1 MTISKRKIFL
11 IDGMALIYRAH
22 YAMVYNQ
29 LTTSSGMH
37 TSAIFGFVNSLLKI
51 LNDEKPDF
59 LAICSDT
66 KAPTFR
72 HIKYDAY
79 KANRKPMPD
88 ELQEQ
93 IPALYNIFEQS
104 NIPLIKL
111 DSYEADDV
119 IGTVANSVDNKEN
132 HIYIVSGDK
141 DLMQLVNDSTSVYSL
156 GNKFKPTTI
165 YNKKKVIDK
174 WHLPPDKII
183 DYLALVGDSSD
194 NIPGVEGV
202 GPKTAVKLIN
212 EYSDVENIYD
222 SLDEIKNIKLRE
234 RLSNSKSNALLSKE
248 LVTLDLKV
256 PIKFNL
262 NEMKIDGFNFNLMKE
277 ELNKIEIYNFDSR
290 LDKYL
295 DGGLSIDTF
304 ETVKDSKTYVLVN
317 EDKQFD
323 KMLTDIK
330 KHSIISI
337 DLETTSLDPIVA
349 EIVGISLSVKEDHG
363 YYIPFISPG
372 ELFPIKPDVILNKLS
387 SIFESPSYKFIG
399 QNLKYDLLILKRYNV
414 DIKNIYFDTYI
425 AESLISSER
434 TSYKLDNLSI
444 EYLGYKMQPIEDLI
458 GDKKKEQILMSE
470 IPVNKVCFYACED
483 ADIVLKIY
491 NKQKKI
497 LEEMGLDKIFYNI
510 EMPLITVLIEIEY
523 NGLFI
528 DVDMIN
534 DLSKDLKKKLIKIS
548 DKIYSYAG
556 KEFNINSPK
565 QLSEILFDDLELKQ
579 IKKRST
585 ASNVLQILK
594 NHHPI
599 AEELL
604 EYRHLNK
611 LVNTYLDTLPTFINS
626 DTNRVH
632 TTFNQAVVST
642 GRLSSNKPNFQNIPI
657 KTDIG
662 KNIRKAFIPQQ
673 DNHYIYSFDYSQIE
687 LRILT
692 HFTNENELLKAF
704 NNEEDIHLKTASL
717 IFEIAEDQVDFGKR
731 QIAKTI
737 NYSILYGAGPFRI
750 SQELK
755 IPIKD
760 AAEIIK
766 NYFNSYPK
774 IKNYIDSTVEFGEKY
789 GFVKTL
795 NGRQRKV
802 SNIYSS
808 NKNVVEAEKR
818 AMINMPIQGTA
829 SELIKIAMININRIF
844 KEKEMNSKMIL
855 QIHDELLFEVP
866 ENEIKSVHKIVTS
879 EMENAIDF
887 NVPIKVD
894 SNYGSSW
901 FEAH

>member
-1 MTISKRKIFL
+1 MTASKRKIFL

-29 LTTSSGMH
+29 LTTSSGIH

-72 HIKYDAY
+72 HIRYDAY

-93 IPALYNIFEQS
+93 IPALYNVFEKS

-111 DSYEADDV
+111 DSYEADDI
-119 IGTVANSVDNKEN
+119 IGTVTNSVDNKEN

-212 EYSDVENIYD
+212 EYGDVENIYD

-234 RLSNSKSNALLSKE
+234 RLSNSKPNALLSKE
-248 LVTLDLKV
+248 LVALDLKV

-262 NEMKIDGFNFNLMKE
+262 NEMKVNSFDFNLMKE

-295 DGGLSIDTF
+295 DGGSSIDTF
-304 ETVKDSKTYVLVN
+304 ETVKDSKTYILVN

-363 YYIPFISPG
+363 YYIPFIYPG

-387 SIFESPSYKFIG
+387 SIFESSSYKFIG
-399 QNLKYDLLILKRYNV
+399 QNLKYDLLILRRYNV

-444 EYLGYKMQPIEDLI
+444 EYLGYRMQPIEDLI
-458 GDKKKEQILMSE
+458 GDKKQEEILMSE
-470 IPVNKVCFYACED
+470 VPVEKACFYACED
-483 ADIVLKIY
+483 ADVVLKIY

-497 LEEMGLDKIFYNI
+497 LDEMELDNIFYNI
-510 EMPLITVLIEIEY
+510 EMPLISVLIEIEY

-534 DLSKDLKKKLIKIS
+534 ELSKDLKKKLIKIS

-565 QLSEILFDDLELKQ
+565 QLSEVLFDDLELKQ

-585 ASNVLQILK
+585 ASNVLQVLK

-717 IFEIAEDQVDFGKR
+717 IFGIDEDQVDFGKR

-774 IKNYIDSTVEFGEKY
+774 IKNYIDSTVEFGEKH

-866 ENEIKSVHKIVTS
+866 KNEVKSVCRIVTS

>member
-1 MTISKRKIFL
+1 MNTNKKKIFL

-29 LTTSSGMH
+29 LTTSTGMH
-37 TSAIFGFVNSLLKI
+37 TSAIFGFINSLLKI

-59 LAICSDT
+59 LAVCSDT

-79 KANRKPMPD
+79 KANRKKMPD

-93 IPALYNIFEQS
+93 IPVLYNIFEQA
-104 NIPLIKL
+104 NIPLLIL
-111 DSYEADDV
+111 DSYEADDI
-119 IGTVANSVDNKEN
+119 IGTVSKSFNDKNT
-132 HIYIVSGDK
+132 HTYIVSGDK
-141 DLMQLVNDSTSVYSL
+141 DLMQLVDDSTSVYSI
-156 GNKFKPTTI
+156 GNKFKPTTT
-165 YNKKKVIDK
+165 YNHKKVEDK
-174 WHLPPDKII
+174 WKIPPVKII

-212 EYSDVENIYD
+212 AYETVESIYN
-222 SLDEIKNIKLRE
+222 SLDDIKNEKLRE
-234 RLSNSKSNALLSKE
+234 RLLNNKSNALLSKE
-248 LVTLDLKV
+248 LVSLDLKV

-262 NEMKIDGFNFNLMKE
+262 DDMQINNFDFSMMKE
-277 ELNKIEIYNFDSR
+277 ELNKIEIYNFDSNI
-290 LDKYL
+290 DKYI
-295 DGGLSIDTF
+295 DGGSSIDSF
-304 ETVKDSKTYVLVN
+304 ETVQDSRTYILVN
-317 EDKQFD
+317 NDKEFD
-323 KMLTDIK
+323 SMITDIK
-330 KHSIISI
+330 NHSVISI
-337 DLETTSLDPIVA
+337 DLETTSLDPFSA
-349 EIVGISLSVKEDHG
+349 DIVGISLSVKENHG

-372 ELFPIKPDVILNKLS
+372 ELFPLDPNSILIRLS
-387 SIFESPSYKFIG
+387 DIFKSSKYKFIG
-399 QNLKYDLLILKRYNV
+399 QNLKYDLLILKRYGV

-425 AESLISSER
+425 AESLIAPEKTR
-434 TSYKLDNLSI
+434 YKLDNLSV
-444 EYLGYKMQPIEDLI
+444 EYLGYRMQPIEDLI
-458 GDKKKEQILMSE
+458 GDKKQDQILMSDV
-470 IPVNKVCFYACED
+470 PVEKVCFYACED

-491 NKQKKI
+491 NKQKKL
-497 LEEMGLDKIFYNI
+497 LEDMCLNDIFYNI
-510 EMPLITVLIEIEY
+510 EMPLIQVLIEMEY

-534 DLSKDLKKKLIKIS
+534 DLSSDLKNRLDKIS
-548 DKIYSYAG
+548 ENIYHHSG
-556 KEFNINSPK
+556 REFNINSPK

-585 ASNVLQILK
+585 ASNVLHALK
-594 NHHPI
+594 KYHPI

-604 EYRHLNK
+604 EFRHLNK
-611 LVNTYLDTLPTFINS
+611 LVNTYLNTLPTFIND
-626 DTNRVH
+626 DTKRVH

-662 KNIRKAFIPQQ
+662 KEIRKAFVPQNK
-673 DNHYIYSFDYSQIE
+673 NHYIYSFDYSQIE

-692 HFTNENELLKAF
+692 HFTSESELLKAF
-704 NNEEDIHLKTASL
+704 NNKEDIHIRTASL
-717 IFEIAEDQVDFGKR
+717 IFGSDKNEIDYEKR

-760 AAEIIK
+760 ASEIIQS
-766 NYFNSYPK
+766 YFNSYPQ
-774 IKNYIDSTVEFGEKY
+774 IKNYIDSTVIFGEKH

-795 NGRQRKV
+795 HGRQRKV

-844 KEKEMNSKMIL
+844 KEKKMQSKMIL

-866 ENEIKSVHKIVTS
+866 KDEIDIIHKIVTS
-879 EMENAIDF
+879 EMENAIDLD
-887 NVPIKVD
+887 VPIKVD
-894 SNYGSSW
+894 SNYGISW

>member
-1 MTISKRKIFL
+1 MTSNKKKIFL

-37 TSAIFGFVNSLLKI
+37 TSAIFGFISSFLKI
-51 LNDEKPDF
+51 LKDEKPDF

-72 HIKYDAY
+72 HKKYDAY
-79 KANRKPMPD
+79 KANRKKMPE

-93 IPALYNIFEQS
+93 IPALYNIFKRC
-104 NIPLIKL
+104 NIPLLKL
-111 DSYEADDV
+111 DSYEADDI
-119 IGTVANSVDNKEN
+119 IGTFSKTIDGSEN
-132 HIYIVSGDK
+132 HTYIVSGDK
-141 DLMQLVNDSTSVYSL
+141 DLMQLVDKSISVYSL
-156 GNKFKPTTI
+156 GNRFKPTTI
-165 YNKKKVIDK
+165 YNEKKVFDK
-174 WHLPPDKII
+174 WKLPPSKII

-212 EYSDVENIYD
+212 EFSDVETIFN
-222 SLDEIKNIKLRE
+222 SLDDIKNIKLKE
-234 RLSNSKSNALLSKE
+234 RLLKNKSNALLSKD
-248 LVTLDLKV
+248 LVSLDLEV

-262 NEMKIDGFNFNLMKE
+262 EDMNIEKFNFNQMKE
-277 ELNKIEIYNFDSR
+277 ELNKIEIFNFDSS
-290 LDKYL
+290 LEKYI
-295 DGGLSIDTF
+295 DGISDIDTF
-304 ETVKDSKTYVLVN
+304 ESIKKSKNYILVDN
-317 EDKQFD
+317 DK
-323 KMLTDIK
+323 KIGNMLKDIK
-330 KHSIISI
+330 KYSIVSI
-337 DLETTSLDPIVA
+337 DLETTSLNPIDA
-349 EIVGISLSVKEDHG
+349 KIVGISLSVKEDNA
-363 YYIPFISPG
+363 YYIPFMKPG
-372 ELFPIKPDVILNKLS
+372 ELFQSDSKKILNKISDIFNS
-387 SIFESPSYKFIG
+387 SSYKLIG

-414 DIKNIYFDTYI
+414 NIDNIYFDTYI

-444 EYLGYKMQPIEDLI
+444 EYLGYKMQPIEELI
-458 GDKKKEQILMSE
+458 GENKKEQILMSE
-470 IPVNKVCFYACED
+470 VPVNQVCIYACED
-483 ADIVLKIY
+483 ADVVLKIY
-491 NKQKKI
+491 KNQKKI
-497 LEEMGLDKIFYNI
+497 LEDMELENIFYNI
-510 EMPLITVLIEIEY
+510 EIPLIKVLIDMEY

-528 DVDMIN
+528 DTNKIN
-534 DLSKDLKKKLIKIS
+534 SLSNDIKRKLRKIS
-548 DKIYSYAG
+548 KKIFSYAD

-565 QLSEILFDDLELKQ
+565 QLSEVLFDDLKLKE

-585 ASNVLQILK
+585 ASNVLQVLK

-599 AEELL
+599 AVELL

-611 LVNTYLDTLPTFINS
+611 LVNTYLDTLPTFVNNS
-626 DTNRVH
+626 TDRVH
-632 TTFNQAVVST
+632 TTFNQAIVST

-662 KNIRKAFIPQQ
+662 KEIRKAFIPQN

-692 HFTNENELLKAF
+692 HFTNEIELLKAF
-704 NNEEDIHLKTASL
+704 NNKEDIHLRTASL
-717 IFEIAEDQVDFGKR
+717 IFGVEEEDVDYDKR

-760 AAEIIK
+760 ASEIIK
-766 NYFNSYPK
+766 NYFKSYPK
-774 IKNYIDSTVEFGEKY
+774 IKNYIDSTIEFGEKN
-789 GFVKTL
+789 GFVRTL

-818 AMINMPIQGTA
+818 AMINMPIQGTS
-829 SELIKIAMININRIF
+829 SELIKIAMINISEIF
-844 KEKEMNSKMIL
+844 KEKRMNSKMIL

-866 ENEIKSVHKIVTS
+866 ENELEIVAEIVTVQ
-879 EMENAIDF
+879 MEQAIAL

-894 SNYGSSW
+894 SNYGNSW
-901 FEAH
+901 FDAH

>member
-1 MTISKRKIFL
+1 MNSNKKKIFI

-22 YAMVYNQ
+22 YAMIYNQ

-37 TSAIFGFVNSLLKI
+37 TSAVFGFINSLLKI

-79 KANRKPMPD
+79 KANRKKMPD

-93 IPALYNIFEQS
+93 IPVLYHIFEKA
-104 NIPLIKL
+104 NIPLLIL
-111 DSYEADDV
+111 DSYEADDI
-119 IGTVANSVDNKEN
+119 IGTFSKSFDDKKN
-132 HIYIVSGDK
+132 HTYIVSGDK
-141 DLMQLVNDSTSVYSL
+141 DLMQLVDDSTSVYTI

-165 YNKKKVIDK
+165 YNHKKVEDK
-174 WHLPPDKII
+174 WKIPPNKII

-194 NIPGVEGV
+194 NIPGVEGI

-212 EYSDVENIYD
+212 LYETVENIYN
-222 SLDEIKNIKLRE
+222 SLDDIKNEKLRD
-234 RLSNSKSNALLSKE
+234 RLLNNKSNALLSKE
-248 LVTLDLKV
+248 LVSLDLKV
-256 PIKFNL
+256 PIRFNL
-262 NEMKIDGFNFNLMKE
+262 DAMKIDNFDFSSMKE
-277 ELNKIEIYNFDSR
+277 ELNKIEIYNFDSNI
-290 LDKYL
+290 DKYI
-295 DGGLSIDTF
+295 DGGSSIDSF
-304 ETVKDSKTYVLVN
+304 ETVKDSRLYILVT
-317 EDKQFD
+317 EDKEFD
-323 KMLTDIK
+323 KMITDIK
-330 KHSIISI
+330 KYSVISI
-337 DLETTSLDPIVA
+337 DLETTSLDPFSA
-349 EIVGISLSVKEDHG
+349 EIVGISLSVKENHG
-363 YYIPFISPG
+363 YYIPFISP
-372 ELFPIKPDVILNKLS
+372 EQLFPIDYNSILKRLS
-387 SIFESPSYKFIG
+387 DIFKSSKYRFIG

-425 AESLISSER
+425 AESLIAPEKTR
-434 TSYKLDNLSI
+434 YKLDNLSI
-444 EYLGYKMQPIEDLI
+444 EYLGYRMQPIENLI
-458 GDKKKEQILMSE
+458 GDKKQEQILMSE
-470 IPVNKVCFYACED
+470 VPIDKVCFYACED
-483 ADIVLKIY
+483 ADVVLKIY
-491 NKQKKI
+491 NKQKQI
-497 LEEMGLDKIFYNI
+497 LKDMDLDNIFYNI
-510 EMPLITVLIEIEY
+510 EMPLIPVLIDMEY

-534 DLSKDLKKKLIKIS
+534 HLSNDLKNKLDKIS
-548 DKIYSYAG
+548 AVIYSHSG

-565 QLSEILFDDLELKQ
+565 QLSEVLFDDLQLKQ

-585 ASNVLQILK
+585 ASNVLHALK
-594 NHHPI
+594 KYHPI
-599 AEELL
+599 AQELL
-604 EYRHLNK
+604 EFRHLNK
-611 LVNTYLDTLPTFINS
+611 LVNTYLNTLPAFINN
-626 DTNRVH
+626 DTKRIH
-632 TTFNQAVVST
+632 TTFNQAIVST

-662 KNIRKAFIPQQ
+662 KEIRKAFIPQNQ
-673 DNHYIYSFDYSQIE
+673 NHYIYSFDYSQVE

-692 HFTNENELLKAF
+692 HFTNEPELLKAF
-704 NNEEDIHLKTASL
+704 NNKEDIHIRTASL
-717 IFEIAEDQVDFGKR
+717 IFGVSENEVDYEKR

-755 IPIKD
+755 IPIKE
-760 AAEIIK
+760 ASEIIK
-766 NYFNSYPK
+766 SYFNSYPQ
-774 IKNYIDSTVEFGEKY
+774 IKNYIDNTVAFGERY

-808 NKNVVEAEKR
+808 NKNIVQAEKR

-844 KEKEMNSKMIL
+844 KEKNMKSKMIL

-866 ENEIKSVHKIVTS
+866 KDEIDSIHEIVNI
-879 EMENAIDF
+879 EMENAIDLD
-887 NVPIKVD
+887 VPIKVD
-894 SNYGSSW
+894 SNYGISW

>member
-1 MTISKRKIFL
+1 
-11 IDGMALIYRAH
+11 
-22 YAMVYNQ
+22 
-29 LTTSSGMH
+29 
-37 TSAIFGFVNSLLKI
+37 
-51 LNDEKPDF
+51 
-59 LAICSDT
+59 
-66 KAPTFR
+66 
-72 HIKYDAY
+72 
-79 KANRKPMPD
+79 
-88 ELQEQ
+88 
-93 IPALYNIFEQS
+93 
-104 NIPLIKL
+104 
-111 DSYEADDV
+111 
-119 IGTVANSVDNKEN
+119 
-132 HIYIVSGDK
+132 
-141 DLMQLVNDSTSVYSL
+141 
-156 GNKFKPTTI
+156 
-165 YNKKKVIDK
+165 
-174 WHLPPDKII
+174 
-183 DYLALVGDSSD
+183 
-194 NIPGVEGV
+194 
-202 GPKTAVKLIN
+202 
-212 EYSDVENIYD
+212 
-222 SLDEIKNIKLRE
+222 
-234 RLSNSKSNALLSKE
+234 
-248 LVTLDLKV
+248 
-256 PIKFNL
+256 
-262 NEMKIDGFNFNLMKE
+262 
-277 ELNKIEIYNFDSR
+277 
-290 LDKYL
+290 
-295 DGGLSIDTF
+295 
-304 ETVKDSKTYVLVN
+304 
-317 EDKQFD
+317 
-323 KMLTDIK
+323 
-330 KHSIISI
+330 
-337 DLETTSLDPIVA
+337 
-349 EIVGISLSVKEDHG
+349 
-363 YYIPFISPG
+363 
-372 ELFPIKPDVILNKLS
+372 
-387 SIFESPSYKFIG
+387 
-399 QNLKYDLLILKRYNV
+399 
-414 DIKNIYFDTYI
+414 
-425 AESLISSER
+425 
-434 TSYKLDNLSI
+434 
-444 EYLGYKMQPIEDLI
+444 
-458 GDKKKEQILMSE
+458 
-470 IPVNKVCFYACED
+470 
-483 ADIVLKIY
+483 
-491 NKQKKI
+491 
-497 LEEMGLDKIFYNI
+497 
-510 EMPLITVLIEIEY
+510 MPLISVLIEIEY

-534 DLSKDLKKKLIKIS
+534 NLSKDLKKKLIKIS

-585 ASNVLQILK
+585 ASNVLHILK

-662 KNIRKAFIPQQ
+662 KNIRKAFIPQE
-673 DNHYIYSFDYSQIE
+673 DNCYIYSFDYSQIE

-704 NNEEDIHLKTASL
+704 NNEEDIHLRTASL
-717 IFEIAEDQVDFGKR
+717 IFKIDENQVGFGKR

-774 IKNYIDSTVEFGEKY
+774 IKNYIDSTVEFGEKH

-844 KEKEMNSKMIL
+844 KEKEMNSKMVL

-866 ENEIKSVHKIVTS
+866 GNEIKSVYKIVTS
-879 EMENAIDF
+879 EMDNAIDF